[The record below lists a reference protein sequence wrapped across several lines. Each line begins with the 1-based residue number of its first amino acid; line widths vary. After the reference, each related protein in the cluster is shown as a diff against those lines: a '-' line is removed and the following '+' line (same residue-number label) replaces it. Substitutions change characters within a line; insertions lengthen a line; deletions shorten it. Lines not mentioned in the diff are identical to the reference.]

1 MISAQAVIIV
11 HIYPFLAAY
20 TGNPKEYPLKLY
32 NAKTGVSV
40 MGYFY
45 VAVNIGLPSFAFT

>member
-1 MISAQAVIIV
+1 VISAQAVIIV